1 MRNFKF
7 TFETDSQE
15 EATMF
20 LKTIQKH
27 EENDSVSSLMPKRA
41 TEPPPPMPKRATEP
55 PPPVP
60 KRATE
65 PPPPVPK
72 RATEPPPPV
81 PQNLDV
87 KKTRAEINDELAR
100 IFNGGNDARHYLI
113 DNGYD
118 GINDIPENFLVQF
131 LTMLKGEHVNG

>member
-27 EENDSVSSLMPKRA
+27 KENDSVSSS
-41 TEPPPPMPKRATEP
+41 MPKRATEP

-65 PPPPVPK
+65 PPPPVPQG
-72 RATEPPPPV
+72 ATKPPPPV

-100 IFNGGNDARHYLI
+100 IFDGGNDARHYLI

-118 GINDIPENFLVQF
+118 GINDIPEKFLVQF
-131 LTMLKGEHVNG
+131 LNMLKGEHVNG